1 LGGDARNRG
10 RRRAGE
16 ETERHAA
23 LTEVATRGVLP
34 HAIAVEFFS
43 YECFATDEDRLP
55 GAKCGPGKGEVAHAE
70 ALGIVDTPEA
80 EIRGTRLQRTPL
92 ELLSIDADV
101 EAARVDCKDLHDT
114 ECLVVR
120 DD

>member
-1 LGGDARNRG
+1 
-10 RRRAGE
+10 
-16 ETERHAA
+16 
-23 LTEVATRGVLP
+23 
-34 HAIAVEFFS
+34 
-43 YECFATDEDRLP
+43 
-55 GAKCGPGKGEVAHAE
+55 VAHAE

-80 EIRGTRLQRTPL
+80 EVGGARLQRTPL

-101 EAARVDCKDLHDT
+101 EAVWVDCKDLHDT